1 MAAYRPLPALERLH
15 AAQGRPLIQ
24 RCHIMSDILNT
35 TSTKELKTAL
45 PYILHEIFDFE
56 KDQTQG
62 WQLDRIF
69 RSYSTDLF
77 DHIRQFLSP
86 EGPLMK
92 VINSLQADP
101 YAVYEF
107 PLKYIPAPARQMIE
121 EGAVPTFYANKLQGQ
136 SFSSAVLMLN
146 ILFNSLYK

>member
-1 MAAYRPLPALERLH
+1 MAACRPLPVLERLH

-24 RCHIMSDILNT
+24 RCHLMSEILNT
-35 TSTKELKTAL
+35 TSSKELKSTL

-56 KDQTQG
+56 KDQG

-69 RSYSTDLF
+69 RSYSTDQF
-77 DHIRQFLSP
+77 NYIRQFLSP

-92 VINSLQADP
+92 VINCLQADP
-101 YAVYEF
+101 YALYEF
-107 PLKYIPAPARQMIE
+107 PMKAIPAPARHMIE
-121 EGAVPTFYANKLQGQ
+121 DGAVPPFYANKLQGQ

-146 ILFNSLYK
+146 ILSSSDQ